1 MDTIIKAIP
10 LRDYHRAGYHG
21 FHWELP
27 LIVFT
32 LICVWMVPIN
42 AGARIVK
49 VGVYENP
56 PKVFTEESGKAAG
69 IFIEI
74 LEAIAVEE
82 QWELE
87 YVGGSWGEGL
97 ERLKQGR
104 IDIMPDVAYSA
115 ERETIFTYHD
125 EPVLSDWFQVYAPK
139 ESGIKSIVD
148 LAGKSI
154 AVLERSVQQDAFTHL
169 TEKFGFD
176 STILPLPDYKT
187 IFQQVSQGIAD
198 AAITNR
204 FYGLVHSQ
212 EFVLDDTAIIFNPTK
227 LFFAFPKTIDPLVVK
242 AIDAHMVPM
251 KEEPQSIYYESLKRW
266 TSEKVSF
273 ALPVWVKIVGVAAA
287 TVLLTSVIGIILFR
301 IQLHRRTLELQEIN
315 QENQR
320 LVGKLEQKMLQLEEE
335 VDTRR
340 QAEKELRETS
350 AFLNSIIENMPDMIF
365 LKDAEE
371 LRFIRFNKAGEDL
384 LGFSRDD
391 LIGKSDHD
399 FFAKEHADLFTKK
412 DREVLLGKK
421 SVEIPEERVQTRHR
435 GERILRTKKVPIL
448 NGKGEPFCLLGISED
463 ITEAKLGEEEREKM
477 TVRLQQAQ
485 KMEALGALA
494 GGIAHDFNNIL
505 SAIMGFTDLARQET
519 QRGTELHD
527 DLSEVLTAGNRA
539 RELVQQILTIGRN
552 DAKEIKPIQVGPLI
566 KEALKML
573 RSTIPSSIQVREDI
587 IDEPLIVQA
596 DPTKLHQVIINL
608 ATNAKQAMNDG
619 SGVLKVGFDKVSF
632 DSDVKK
638 QYPDM
643 RPGEYARITV
653 SDTGSGISEKDLDK
667 IFEPYFTTKKKGEG
681 TGLGLSVVHGIVKSH
696 QGHITV
702 YSEPGKGTTFQVY
715 LPLVRRVSADSP
727 EPAAKPLPTG
737 TEHILVIDDE
747 PPIVKMQQ
755 KAMEYLGYK
764 VTTRTSSLDALEA
777 FRASPDTF
785 DLVVT
790 DMTMPGMTGDDL
802 AREIKEIRFDIPVIL
817 CSGFSKKIDDH
828 GKNLDIDGFLMKPVD
843 KRIMA
848 NAIRTALDKAKTHD
862 F

>member
-1 MDTIIKAIP
+1 
-10 LRDYHRAGYHG
+10 
-21 FHWELP
+21 
-27 LIVFT
+27 
-32 LICVWMVPIN
+32 MVPIN

-287 TVLLTSVIGIILFR
+287 TVLLTSVIGIIMFR

-573 RSTIPSSIQVREDI
+573 RSTIPSSIEVREDI

-619 SGVLKVGFDKVSF
+619 IGVLKVGFDKVSF

-643 RPGEYARITV
+643 QPGAYARITV

>member
-1 MDTIIKAIP
+1 
-10 LRDYHRAGYHG
+10 
-21 FHWELP
+21 
-27 LIVFT
+27 
-32 LICVWMVPIN
+32 MVPIN

-573 RSTIPSSIQVREDI
+573 RSTIPSSIEVREDI

-619 SGVLKVGFDKVSF
+619 IGVLKVGFDKVSF

-643 RPGEYARITV
+643 QPGAYARITV

-848 NAIRTALDKAKTHD
+848 NAIRTALDKAKSHD